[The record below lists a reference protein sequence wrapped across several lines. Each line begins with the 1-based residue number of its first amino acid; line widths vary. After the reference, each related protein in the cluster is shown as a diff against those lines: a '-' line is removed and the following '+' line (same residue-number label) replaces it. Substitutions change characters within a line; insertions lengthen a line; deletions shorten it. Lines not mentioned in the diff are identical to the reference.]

1 MFHHPKYA
9 SHIDFT
15 ALKSQVNGIW
25 NREIV
30 YDVKLRTR
38 VSAGGSP
45 IISSA
50 SSDTLQRPPNSG
62 IFRELHRIGVGGHRD
77 WLYGLR

>member
-1 MFHHPKYA
+1 MFHHPKYT
-9 SHIDFT
+9 SRTDF
-15 ALKSQVNGIW
+15 AVLKSQVNGIW
-25 NREIV
+25 NRETV

-38 VSAGGSP
+38 VSAGWYP

-50 SSDTLQRPPNSG
+50 SSDTLRRPPNSG

-77 WLYGLR
+77 WLFGFR